1 MLLAYCD
8 YCIIFHKK
16 ESEIDNL
23 IDSKRNP
30 KDNAL
35 ESFILNVED
44 DYAGFLGIDTKRH
57 KDSTIELTKLG
68 LTKRILNALNLN
80 DDDVHTRLEPAAQ
93 NPLGK
98 DESGP
103 PRKESWSYP
112 SVVGMML
119 YLASNSRPDIAHAVH
134 QCARFNHCPRLCHE
148 VAIKRIARYLKGT
161 SHKGLIMKLSD
172 KLEFEMY
179 ANADFASLWNAE
191 DRDVTISVKSRT
203 GGIITLSD
211 VPVSCTSKLQTEIA
225 TSTVHAEYIALSTT
239 MRDLIPIKATLDDLR
254 KGQYR

>member
-1 MLLAYCD
+1 
-8 YCIIFHKK
+8 
-16 ESEIDNL
+16 
-23 IDSKRNP
+23 
-30 KDNAL
+30 
-35 ESFILNVED
+35 
-44 DYAGFLGIDTKRH
+44 
-57 KDSTIELTKLG
+57 
-68 LTKRILNALNLN
+68 
-80 DDDVHTRLEPAAQ
+80 
-93 NPLGK
+93 
-98 DESGP
+98 
-103 PRKESWSYP
+103 
-112 SVVGMML
+112 
-119 YLASNSRPDIAHAVH
+119 
-134 QCARFNHCPRLCHE
+134 
-148 VAIKRIARYLKGT
+148 
-161 SHKGLIMKLSD
+161 MKLSD